1 MKEKIN
7 VVAVSYL
14 NTLPFIY
21 GILDDKDLMSQ
32 INLRLEYPS
41 KCSDLLKSG
50 EVDLG
55 LIPIIELIDMPYSEI
70 IGDHCIGA
78 EGKVKTVM
86 LYSNC
91 PLNEISSIALDYQS
105 RTSVM
110 LVKILAKNYWK
121 IDVKFFDADEGYIN
135 SISKNNAGLV
145 IGDRTFNL
153 KDSFLYQYDLSEE
166 WFKYTSLP
174 FVFACWVANK
184 PLNEEFKQQ
193 FSHALK
199 VGLNHRAHVAAEYT
213 KNKGATNIDLE
224 RYLNENISWD
234 FDSQKEVAL
243 KKFLSLSRN
252 L

>member
-1 MKEKIN
+1 MKEMIN

-21 GILDDKDLMSQ
+21 GILNNKDLMSQ

-55 LIPIIELIDMPYSEI
+55 LIPIIELLDMPYSEI
-70 IGDHCIGA
+70 IGEYCIGA

-110 LVKILAKNYWK
+110 LVKILAKNFWK
-121 IDVKFFDADEGYIN
+121 IDVEFFDADEDYIDG
-135 SISKNNAGLV
+135 ISNKNAGLV

-153 KDSFLYQYDLSEE
+153 KDSFLYQYDLAEE
-166 WFKYTSLP
+166 WFKYTNQP

-184 PLNEEFKQQ
+184 PLSVEFKQQ
-193 FSHALK
+193 FNNALK
-199 VGLNHRAHVAAEYT
+199 YGVDNKSLVVDQNT
-213 KNKGATNIDLE
+213 KNTNIDLY
-224 RYLNENISWD
+224 RYFSEYISWD
-234 FDSQKEVAL
+234 FDSQKQAAL
-243 KKFLSLSRN
+243 KKFFSLCKS

>member
-1 MKEKIN
+1 MKEMIN
-7 VVAVSYL
+7 VVVISYL
-14 NTLPFIY
+14 NSLPFIY
-21 GILDDKDLMSQ
+21 GILNDKDLMSQ

-70 IGDHCIGA
+70 IGEYCIGA

-110 LVKILAKNYWK
+110 LVKILAKNFWK
-121 IDVKFFDADEGYIN
+121 IDVEFFDADEDYIDC
-135 SISKNNAGLV
+135 ISDNNAGLV

-153 KDSFLYQYDLSEE
+153 NDAFLYHYDLAEE
-166 WFKYTSLP
+166 WYKYTNLP

-184 PLNEEFKQQ
+184 QLSDEFKQQ
-193 FSHALK
+193 FSNALK
-199 VGLNHRAHVAAEYT
+199 YGVVNKALVVDEFT
-213 KNKGATNIDLE
+213 KNQKTNIDIE
-224 RYLNENISWD
+224 RYLSTNISWD
-234 FDSQKEVAL
+234 FDSQKKAAL
-243 KKFLSLSRN
+243 KKFFSLCRN

>member
-1 MKEKIN
+1 MKEMIN

-21 GILDDKDLMSQ
+21 GILNDKDLISQ
-32 INLRLEYPS
+32 IKLRLEYPS

-70 IGDHCIGA
+70 IGEYCIGA

-91 PLNEISSIALDYQS
+91 PLNEISSITLDYQS

-110 LVKILAKNYWK
+110 LVKILVKNFWK
-121 IDVKFFDADEGYIN
+121 IDVKFFDADEGYIDG
-135 SISKNNAGLV
+135 ISKNNAGLV

-153 KDSFLYQYDLSEE
+153 KDSFLYKYDLAEE
-166 WFKYTSLP
+166 WFKYTNLP

-184 PLNEEFKQQ
+184 PLSDEFKQQ
-193 FSHALK
+193 FSKALK
-199 VGLNHRAHVAAEYT
+199 YGVD
-213 KNKGATNIDLE
+213 NKALVVDQYIKSTNIDLD
-224 RYLNENISWD
+224 RYLRDYISWD
-234 FDSQKEVAL
+234 FDSQKQAAL
-243 KKFLSLSRN
+243 KKFFSLCMN

>member
-1 MKEKIN
+1 MKEMIN

-21 GILDDKDLMSQ
+21 GILNNKDLMSQ

-41 KCSDLLKSG
+41 KCADLIKSG

-70 IGDHCIGA
+70 IGEYCIGA

-105 RTSVM
+105 RTSAM
-110 LVKILAKNYWK
+110 LVKILAKNFWK
-121 IDVKFFDADEGYIN
+121 IDVEFFDADEGYIDG
-135 SISKNNAGLV
+135 ISKNNAGLV

-153 KDSFLYQYDLSEE
+153 KDSFLYQYDLAEE
-166 WFKYTSLP
+166 WFKYTNLP

-184 PLNEEFKQQ
+184 PLSVEFKQQ
-193 FSHALK
+193 FNNALK
-199 VGLNHRAHVAAEYT
+199 YGVDNKSLVVDQNT
-213 KNKGATNIDLE
+213 KNTNIDLY
-224 RYLNENISWD
+224 RYFSEYISWD
-234 FDSQKEVAL
+234 FDSQKQAAL
-243 KKFLSLSRN
+243 KKFFSLCRN

>member
-1 MKEKIN
+1 MKEMIN
-7 VVAVSYL
+7 VVVISYL
-14 NTLPFIY
+14 NSLPFIY
-21 GILDDKDLMSQ
+21 GILNDKDLMSQ

-55 LIPIIELIDMPYSEI
+55 LIPIIELIDMSYSEI
-70 IGDHCIGA
+70 IGEHCIGA

-110 LVKILAKNYWK
+110 LVKILVKNFWK
-121 IDVKFFDADEGYIN
+121 IDVKFFHADEDYIDGISMN
-135 SISKNNAGLV
+135 SAGLV

-153 KDSFLYQYDLSEE
+153 KDSFLYQYDLAEE
-166 WFKYTSLP
+166 WFKFTNLP

-184 PLNEEFKQQ
+184 PLNDEFKQQ
-193 FSHALK
+193 FSNALK
-199 VGLNHRAHVAAEYT
+199 YGVDNKSLVVDQNI
-213 KNKGATNIDLE
+213 KNNNIDLYQ
-224 RYLNENISWD
+224 YLCEYISWD
-234 FDSQKEVAL
+234 FDSQKQAAL
-243 KKFLSLSRN
+243 KKFFSLCSN

>member
-1 MKEKIN
+1 MKEMIN

-21 GILDDKDLMSQ
+21 GILNDKDLMSQ

-41 KCSDLLKSG
+41 KCADLVKSG

-70 IGDHCIGA
+70 IGEYCIGA
-78 EGKVKTVM
+78 AGKVKTVM
-86 LYSNC
+86 LYSDC

-110 LVKILAKNYWK
+110 LVKILAKNFWK
-121 IDVKFFDADEGYIN
+121 IDVEFFDADEDYIGG
-135 SISKNNAGLV
+135 ISNNNAGLV

-153 KDSFLYQYDLSEE
+153 KDSFLYEYDLAEE
-166 WFKYTSLP
+166 WFKYTNLP

-184 PLNEEFKQQ
+184 PLSNEFKQQ
-193 FSHALK
+193 FSDALK
-199 VGLNHRAHVAAEYT
+199 YGLDHKALVVDEYT
-213 KNKGATNIDLE
+213 KNQNTNIDLE
-224 RYLNENISWD
+224 RYFSACISWD
-234 FDSQKEVAL
+234 FDAQKKAGS

>member
-1 MKEKIN
+1 MKEMIN

-21 GILDDKDLMSQ
+21 GILNDKDLMSQ

-41 KCSDLLKSG
+41 KCADLVKSG

-55 LIPIIELIDMPYSEI
+55 LIPITELIDMPYSEI
-70 IGDHCIGA
+70 IGEYCIGA

-110 LVKILAKNYWK
+110 LVKILAKNFWK
-121 IDVKFFDADEGYIN
+121 IDVEFFDADEDYIDG
-135 SISKNNAGLV
+135 ISKNNAGLV

-153 KDSFLYQYDLSEE
+153 KDSFLYQYDLAEE
-166 WFKYTSLP
+166 WFKYTNLP

-184 PLNEEFKQQ
+184 PLTDGFKQQ

-199 VGLNHRAHVAAEYT
+199 VGLDHRALIVAEYI
-213 KNKGATNIDLE
+213 KNKGTNIDLK
-224 RYLNENISWD
+224 RYFNEYISWD
-234 FDSQKEVAL
+234 FDSQKEAAL
-243 KKFLSLSRN
+243 KKFFSLCRN

>member
-1 MKEKIN
+1 MKEMIN

-21 GILDDKDLMSQ
+21 GILNDKDLMSQ

-41 KCSDLLKSG
+41 KCSDLLNSG

-70 IGDHCIGA
+70 IGEYCIGA

-110 LVKILAKNYWK
+110 LVKILVKNFWK
-121 IDVKFFDADEGYIN
+121 IDVKFFDADEGYIDG
-135 SISKNNAGLV
+135 ISKNNAGLV

-153 KDSFLYQYDLSEE
+153 KDSFLYQYDLAEE
-166 WFKYTSLP
+166 WFKYTNLP

-184 PLNEEFKQQ
+184 PLSDVFKQQ
-193 FSHALK
+193 FSVALK
-199 VGLNHRAHVAAEYT
+199 HGLDHKALVVDEY
-213 KNKGATNIDLE
+213 NKIKKTNIDLD
-224 RYLNENISWD
+224 RYLSDYISWD
-234 FDSQKEVAL
+234 FDSQKEAAL
-243 KKFLSLSRN
+243 KKFFSLCRN

>member
-1 MKEKIN
+1 MKEMIN

-21 GILDDKDLMSQ
+21 GIINNKDLMPQ

-55 LIPIIELIDMPYSEI
+55 LIPIIELLDMPYSEI
-70 IGDHCIGA
+70 IGEYCIGA

-110 LVKILAKNYWK
+110 LVKILAKNFWK
-121 IDVKFFDADEGYIN
+121 IDVEFFDADEDYIDG
-135 SISKNNAGLV
+135 ISNKNAGLV

-153 KDSFLYQYDLSEE
+153 KDSFLYQYDLAEE
-166 WFKYTSLP
+166 WFKYTNQP

-184 PLNEEFKQQ
+184 PLSVEFKQQ
-193 FSHALK
+193 FNNALK
-199 VGLNHRAHVAAEYT
+199 YGVDNKSLVVDQNT
-213 KNKGATNIDLE
+213 KNTNIDLY
-224 RYLNENISWD
+224 RYFSEYISWD
-234 FDSQKEVAL
+234 FDSQKQAAL
-243 KKFLSLSRN
+243 KKFFSLCKS

>member
-1 MKEKIN
+1 MKEMIN

-21 GILDDKDLMSQ
+21 GILNDKDLMSQ

-41 KCSDLLKSG
+41 KCADLVKSG

-70 IGDHCIGA
+70 IGEYCIGA

-110 LVKILAKNYWK
+110 LVKILAKNFWK
-121 IDVKFFDADEGYIN
+121 IDVEFFDTDEDYIRG
-135 SISKNNAGLV
+135 ISNNNAGLV

-153 KDSFLYQYDLSEE
+153 KDSFLYEYDLAEE
-166 WFKYTSLP
+166 WFKYTNLP

-184 PLNEEFKQQ
+184 PLSDALKQQ
-193 FSHALK
+193 FSDALK
-199 VGLNHRAHVAAEYT
+199 YGLDHKALVVDEYT
-213 KNKGATNIDLE
+213 KNQNTNIDLE
-224 RYLNENISWD
+224 RYFSAYISWD
-234 FDSQKEVAL
+234 FDSQKKAGL
-243 KKFLSLSRN
+243 KKFLSLSSN

>member
-1 MKEKIN
+1 MKEMIN

-21 GILDDKDLMSQ
+21 GILNNKDLMSQ

-55 LIPIIELIDMPYSEI
+55 LIPIIELLDMPYSEI
-70 IGDHCIGA
+70 IGEYCIGA

-110 LVKILAKNYWK
+110 LVKILAKNFWK
-121 IDVKFFDADEGYIN
+121 IDVEFFDADEDYIDGIFN
-135 SISKNNAGLV
+135 KNAGLV

-153 KDSFLYQYDLSEE
+153 KDSFLYQYDLAEE
-166 WFKYTSLP
+166 WFKYTNQP

-184 PLNEEFKQQ
+184 PLSVEFKQQ
-193 FSHALK
+193 FNNALK
-199 VGLNHRAHVAAEYT
+199 YGVDNKSLVVDQNT
-213 KNKGATNIDLE
+213 KNTNIDLY
-224 RYLNENISWD
+224 RYFSEYISWD
-234 FDSQKEVAL
+234 FDSQKQAAL
-243 KKFLSLSRN
+243 KKFFSLCKS

>member
-1 MKEKIN
+1 MKEMIN

-14 NTLPFIY
+14 NSLPFIN
-21 GILDDKDLMSQ
+21 GILNDKNLMSQ

-70 IGDHCIGA
+70 IGEYCIGA

-110 LVKILAKNYWK
+110 LVKILAKNFWK
-121 IDVKFFDADEGYIN
+121 IDVEFFDADEDYIDC
-135 SISKNNAGLV
+135 ISNNNAGLV

-153 KDSFLYQYDLSEE
+153 KDSFLYQYDLAEE
-166 WFKYTSLP
+166 WFKYTNLP

-184 PLNEEFKQQ
+184 PLSKEFKQQ
-193 FSHALK
+193 FNNALK
-199 VGLNHRAHVAAEYT
+199 YGVDNKSLVVDQNT
-213 KNKGATNIDLE
+213 KNTNIDLY

-234 FDSQKEVAL
+234 FDSQKKAAL
-243 KKFLSLSRN
+243 KKFFSLCRN

>member
-1 MKEKIN
+1 MNEMIN
-7 VVAVSYL
+7 VVAISYL

-21 GILDDKDLMSQ
+21 GILNNKDLLSQ

-41 KCSDLLKSG
+41 KCADLIKSG

-55 LIPIIELIDMPYSEI
+55 LIPIIELIDMPHSQI
-70 IGDHCIGA
+70 IGEYCIGA

-91 PLNEISSIALDYQS
+91 PLNEISSITLDYQS

-110 LVKILAKNYWK
+110 LVKILAKNFWK
-121 IDVKFFDADEGYIN
+121 IDVEFFDADEDYIDG
-135 SISKNNAGLV
+135 ISNNNAGLV

-153 KDSFLYQYDLSEE
+153 KDSFLYQYDLAEE
-166 WFKYTSLP
+166 WFNYTNLP

-184 PLNEEFKQQ
+184 PLSEEFKLQ
-193 FSHALK
+193 FNNALK
-199 VGLNHRAHVAAEYT
+199 YGLDNKLLVVEQHT
-213 KNKGATNIDLE
+213 KNTNIDLCQ
-224 RYLNENISWD
+224 YLCEYISWD
-234 FDSQKEVAL
+234 FDSQKQAAL
-243 KKFLSLSRN
+243 RKFFSLCRN

>member
-1 MKEKIN
+1 MKEMIN

-21 GILDDKDLMSQ
+21 GILNDKDLMSQ

-41 KCSDLLKSG
+41 KCADLLKYG

-70 IGDHCIGA
+70 IGEYCIGA

-110 LVKILAKNYWK
+110 LVKILAKYFWK
-121 IDVKFFDADEGYIN
+121 IDVEFFDSDEDYIGGVSN
-135 SISKNNAGLV
+135 NNAGLV

-153 KDSFLYQYDLSEE
+153 KDSFLYQYDLAEE
-166 WFKYTSLP
+166 WFKYTNLP

-184 PLNEEFKQQ
+184 PLSNEFKQQ
-193 FSHALK
+193 FIEALK
-199 VGLNHRAHVAAEYT
+199 YGLDHKALVVDEYT
-213 KNKGATNIDLE
+213 KNQNTIIDLE
-224 RYLNENISWD
+224 RYFSAYISWD
-234 FDSQKEVAL
+234 FNSQKKAGL

>member
-1 MKEKIN
+1 MKEMIN

-14 NTLPFIY
+14 NSLPFIN
-21 GILDDKDLMSQ
+21 GILNDKNLMSQ

-70 IGDHCIGA
+70 IGKYCIGA

-105 RTSVM
+105 RTSAM
-110 LVKILAKNYWK
+110 LVKILAKNFWK
-121 IDVKFFDADEGYIN
+121 IDVEFFDADEGYIDG
-135 SISKNNAGLV
+135 ISKNNAGLV

-153 KDSFLYQYDLSEE
+153 KDSFLYQYDLAEE
-166 WFKYTSLP
+166 WFKFTNLP
-174 FVFACWVANK
+174 FVFACWVANR
-184 PLNEEFKQQ
+184 PLSNEFKQQ
-193 FSHALK
+193 FSNALK
-199 VGLNHRAHVAAEYT
+199 YGLDHKALVVDQYT
-213 KNKGATNIDLE
+213 KNTKIDLDT
-224 RYLNENISWD
+224 YLSDYISWD
-234 FDSQKEVAL
+234 YDSQKKAAL
-243 KKFLSLSRN
+243 KKFFSLCRN

>member
-1 MKEKIN
+1 MIN

-21 GILDDKDLMSQ
+21 GILNNKDLMSQ

-41 KCSDLLKSG
+41 KCADLIKSG

-70 IGDHCIGA
+70 IGEYCIGA

-110 LVKILAKNYWK
+110 LVKILAKNFWK
-121 IDVKFFDADEGYIN
+121 IDVEFFDADEGYIDG
-135 SISKNNAGLV
+135 ISKNNAGLV

-153 KDSFLYQYDLSEE
+153 KDSFLYQYDLAEE
-166 WFKYTSLP
+166 WFNYTNLP

-184 PLNEEFKQQ
+184 PLSEEFKQQ
-193 FSHALK
+193 FNNALK
-199 VGLNHRAHVAAEYT
+199 YGVDNKSLVVDQNT
-213 KNKGATNIDLE
+213 KNTNIDLY
-224 RYLNENISWD
+224 RYFSEYISWD
-234 FDSQKEVAL
+234 FDSQKQAAL
-243 KKFLSLSRN
+243 KKFFSLCKS